1 MTQSDKTRSLSSSSN
16 LSSLP
21 QQLTLT
27 AAPSSATGATASS
40 HPEPGVAQPATAVA
54 PVMPPLPFLHSS
66 RRPSF
71 APPRHVQRTAVRQAS
86 PRSIRGGVRGGR

>member
-16 LSSLP
+16 LSSQP
-21 QQLTLT
+21 QQLTLM
-27 AAPSSATGATASS
+27 AAPPSASAATSPS
-40 HPEPGVAQPATAVA
+40 RSEPEVAQPATAVA

-86 PRSIRGGVRGGR
+86 PRSMRGGVRGGR